1 MIHPLSYIYIMR
13 KHGSRHHAVVLLMA
27 LLISLFTPLSAMAEI
42 VIGGNVYGGGNEGDV
57 DGSTS
62 VTVQQGTLQ
71 GNVYGGGNIADLR
84 DYTNVTVRG
93 GFVYGS
99 VYGGARMANIGGHT
113 MVHIDGTNQTAN
125 IVLKAVYGGN
135 DIAGSIGTLGKAT
148 LGFRPKLEDLKT
160 GTFNKNNF
168 NAFVYTSGN
177 AIADKPFVIGSLY
190 GGGNGAYDY
199 IETDD
204 GKYKVNVD
212 DTEYTITHKP
222 DLANTY
228 IEIGGGFFGH
238 VFGGGN
244 KATITENTVIYAENK
259 TPFNGVVNHVC
270 SDHAEIIDLDDRHFR
285 RVEHADK
292 DGHYDLVFD
301 HHIAGL
307 FGGNNL
313 ADMTI
318 RPTWY
323 LRKSRINNLYSGGN
337 KGRMTHPNG
346 IVLPLRSDSIRI
358 NNVYG
363 GCRFA
368 DVYPGDIPP
377 TSESISTW
385 DFVKNEM
392 TSYTITEGYSTRV
405 LITGGH
411 FNNVYG
417 GNDIAGTVYHGA
429 NIELHGGRTVNVY
442 GGGNGSYA
450 YTDQESWVEQH
461 PDDAD
466 FYYSVP
472 EGSTSLQ
479 ALHKHRPHVKNTLIY
494 ITGHEHDNPLVV
506 AGEVYCG
513 GNSATLADKDG
524 LRVNANATLRIGKHA
539 IIDGVF
545 LGSNGANMV
554 TEEMFRKYADR
565 NFSSIDLMTEE
576 GMKSYLGSVAVY
588 TIPNL
593 EWDEDIDETY
603 IGSLHYGGNK
613 GSMTYSGMATINVPR
628 EIVIY
633 EKVVGGCNDACVKGS
648 DYNAEYHGGLLEK
661 GAPYNGMDNVKICL
675 NVDAYLQ
682 PRELV
687 LTYMDNNLFVDNCSF
702 VLDTL
707 KRKTI
712 ETFDNKTLV
721 SPTYVDANIYGGC
734 YTSGH
739 VKGDVV
745 ININKPLIH
754 PKVFEN
760 EFARSVLHATG
771 EDVYGSA
778 LAVYGGG
785 YGELAIVEGN
795 TQINLTDSASTLLV
809 FGGGEMGVVKGNTE
823 VNFAH
828 DMMLPTDES
837 HSIAHN
843 INVYKAYAAGYEGD
857 VEGNATLNLRSGG
870 VLRGFG
876 GACNADVLGTTTA
889 IVGWRDEEGDEYN
902 YGLPYVAN
910 AVFGGNDFGG
920 QVYGDTLRNIQV
932 RDYSGNVLKSLQ
944 VRSQSYVQYLSG
956 NIGKALYGGS
966 YGSYDYRRTD
976 IYNTAPEKGFKDPE
990 FTKPI
995 SPDNANVI
1003 ATNTFVH
1010 IDSKSRDEQ
1019 DIIGSATHKD
1029 PTIITGIVGGG
1040 RGYRNLPGHVEV
1052 KKTYVLLNGT
1062 DYTLRN
1068 NATPM
1073 AYRVYGGGN
1082 LSMVHDTRIDAYS
1095 GTVKQI
1101 FGGTHGV
1108 KTENMV
1114 DLVPYNVGSTLINY
1128 YESMA
1133 YPLTDI
1139 FGAGANSGAEYTLI
1153 NLYGGNVNNVH
1164 GGAYTEG
1171 YTWNSEINVPE
1182 HSTIHAN
1189 AIFGGG
1195 LGEEEGR
1202 PCDVGVAIVNYFSE
1216 NATVE
1221 LGLFGGNNTAR
1232 ATKESHINV
1241 NVPVLNS
1248 NGMLQ
1253 SVYGAGYGNATVAGF
1268 THIDLM
1274 PGAHVAKVYGG
1285 GKEGKVYNHYK
1296 YYGDAKNAE
1305 LDAILKF
1312 YYDKSADREP
1322 YGHNAN
1328 WTTEESQA
1336 NNTFIKIQQGAVVEE
1351 NAFGGGEGVTAYVNG
1366 QTHVELLGGIV
1377 KKDIYGAGDA
1387 GDMNRMVAGVNGYI
1401 SDEENRQTIATRCDI
1416 QGGQVRKVFGGGL
1429 NGNVEGNTH
1438 VIIGKKEAD
1447 SFYDGVPAILRNVY
1461 GGSERGLVTGWAT
1474 VDMNNGYIGYEY
1486 RVSSDE
1492 SMGMNADEKTE
1503 VQLAGS
1509 MREASDDPVMGYE
1522 PVLDLDGNTAVLE
1535 FEDEG
1540 NIYGAGYGEGAVVIN
1555 TQVNIYGGT
1564 IRNSVYGG
1572 GEIAAVGQGVVLPT
1586 GDAADIEKPGTTL
1599 VRMYGGLVEGDVF
1612 GGGRGYTYTFAYTGE
1627 DSPYKAIR
1635 EYTDGYVFGK
1645 TAVEIYRGT
1654 VGTLESVVKG
1664 KGNVFG
1670 GGNIGYVYSPGV
1682 KYTEETN
1689 KATAMFNGHY
1699 YYRGDDPNTDKVET
1713 TADRTEDCRVLI
1725 SASCV
1730 ALEDLTIDGVTY
1742 KKGAYVPTEELNK
1755 LGHHD
1760 VGYLN
1765 GETDNH
1771 WEKLDD
1777 VGIHIRNAV
1786 FAGGNVSSGSDI
1798 VYANAVTVF
1807 GNVTA
1812 SVIDLYNKDL
1822 VAIGGEHIGG
1832 LYGDGN
1838 LTFVDGYREL
1848 NITNY
1853 GTDYYTL
1860 KTKAEIA
1867 KYEFDALA
1875 EHDQQYYMLEANGE
1889 YKLRE
1894 GRILN
1899 TIQRADFCGI
1909 FGSRILLYGAQDRV
1923 PDEVDY
1929 TYYAINRVGEISLN
1943 IGHNKV
1949 RGNYLGIYNVA
1960 KFFGALT
1967 SDVDFN
1973 NKVDQYKHKA
1983 ANLESPNRNKG
1994 TSRNVLAQASGVYLE
2009 LIKGLDDNGKKI
2021 YGPITGL
2028 VELELINM
2036 AVGEGGG
2043 YVYAK
2048 KEYGLQHEMKEGTTK
2063 EHLTLSTA
2071 NRGAITSSAFTYD
2084 APTGTMQTSG
2094 NFVHD
2099 TRTILDD
2106 AYSEDAHY
2114 WYVQGEYYNHDIVI
2128 SAYAGSAQT
2137 FSNSTSIP
2145 FAVSTLTD
2153 GILKLEEVTTDIHDL
2168 TKNEVSRGAGYVLN
2182 LAMSNPLVWNQNEP
2196 TYTCNETGIYGQRQ
2210 YAEGDLVSQTVIVN
2224 HEALGEDH
2232 MMGDEGEHAI
2242 FEPAYIATQ
2251 EVIFDYNGNTHH
2263 MYAGSYISKTMYDEL
2278 TEAVQQCY
2286 KPAYICINTIEVDD
2300 KEYVLYGELISETEK
2315 NELATELGNR
2325 VNIEEHFLPAYLCTK
2340 EGVFGG
2346 KKFEQGKKYSAL
2358 EYVNLSKEEREYFTF
2373 NYDVLDL
2380 LVTDFDENVALY
2392 GTPFCDPAVVDYM
2405 ATYVGINS
2413 SDANETAT
2421 IRKNDGSTLI
2431 VKEGDVLSHEQF
2443 KTIVNEQ
2450 AHYMPIVIDDITKT
2464 YYVVNTEFEVDITS
2478 EPGISSKQYYYVG
2491 MLISAETYESLN
2503 DVDKECIAELPTV
2516 ESSGTW
2522 YYCIE
2527 DYGNTKKG
2535 TIISSDDYNKL
2546 PNDQK
2551 NFLVE
2556 SVPSTTTATLYVPR
2570 ESNILNLSEDRTV
2583 TAVYKHSYIIKAG
2596 DGYEKRTEMHNV
2608 NIHIQFKNGQPTI
2621 GDLNA
2626 PKTVLPNSTIG
2637 LSLPTVTPGA
2647 YEVLGSG
2654 WEIYRTEGDANTH
2667 QNGTPYVN
2675 NATPMYWY
2683 QNGYYVAYYT
2693 KTYLGR
2699 TYSKPI
2705 PLSIANYH
2713 RMGEVMS
2720 HVVNGKHEYM
2730 YIDHADVE
2738 RAAKIYLDSTVYAST
2753 SIAADSIHKND
2764 LDFLHDLYVVSL
2776 MPDSLDARVS
2786 RCDNLEFILRSDIA
2800 PKHYTD
2806 WTSIGNEGSCFAGI
2820 VHGNGYTI
2828 SGLNSSL
2835 FGNLCGSVYNLG
2847 VTGSFTGGGVADNGG
2862 AKGFAENCWVYTSSK
2877 PAANAV
2883 IGQGGST
2890 KNSYYR
2896 TDNGFKDGAIA
2907 KDRAAFE
2914 MGEVT
2919 YLLNGFYLD
2928 KRHTSQDNV
2937 QKEYN
2942 ATGYVEKYFADGDFR
2957 YANGIIPMTADE
2969 RYSEG
2974 NGQGR
2979 FTPIYP
2985 DDYIY
2990 FGQRITYAMTEKEAN
3005 DKGLD
3010 LHNSFPVRIMKSE
3023 NDGKVR
3029 IIRSHGNRV
3038 YRAPAYKQSK
3048 HIDKVYFNSY
3058 AHFVDSCKNMP
3069 IHHNVTAIDFTGH
3082 QDYNYTDAASGY
3094 RPYLDY
3100 EGIEHY
3106 TISGLTSNLL
3116 IYADPVGD
3124 AASYSLFEKLYV
3136 PVLVYGK
3143 NNGSGY
3149 VNEYNELSVQL
3160 NLNQVH
3166 GHLVDLVVDEEG
3178 NRSYMAKRDQILVD
3192 KEDYNAPIAYT
3203 FDDNC
3208 YMWHQ
3213 RHPEYYTEGD
3223 DNGWDA
3229 LCLPFTAVLTTTQ
3242 DKGQITH
3249 FYGDNT
3255 TNNEYWLRKLY
3266 EVQTTDGEI
3275 HALFRRPEA
3284 IAGQALEVE
3293 NKFLYD
3299 YYYSK
3304 FNDANNDQYQEYYSQ
3319 ETRIKEDYP
3328 FIEAYTPY
3336 IVAFPGKNFYEFDM
3350 SGQFVPANTGG
3361 EIAKLNPQVVT
3372 FVSKEKESIRVT
3384 DDALAEQTVK
3394 IGNYDYTGAFVNRA
3408 RTNEYVIN
3416 NVGGSFQNESGS
3428 IVPFRAY
3435 MTTPAS
3441 GAPRRILIGN
3451 VTEEEEPIE
3460 DIANRG
3466 LTIYGKKEAIYIE
3479 STLEYEATV
3488 TIYSLSGQVVSRV
3501 KVMPMSKEVVTV
3513 PSRGVYIANNR
3524 KVAVL

>member
-1 MIHPLSYIYIMR
+1 MRHPLSYIYIR
-13 KHGSRHHAVVLLMA
+13 EHRLRHHAMMLVA
-27 LLISLFTPLSAMAEI
+27 LLILLFTPISAMAEI

-62 VTVQQGTLQ
+62 VTVQQGTLE
-71 GNVYGGGNIADLR
+71 GNVYGGGNIADLTE
-84 DYTNVTVRG
+84 YTNVTVRG
-93 GFVYGS
+93 GFVHGS

-113 MVHIDGTNQTAN
+113 VVHIDGASQTSN

-135 DIAGSIGTLGKAT
+135 DIAGTIGTLGNAT
-148 LGFRPKLEDLKT
+148 LGFKPKVEGLNT
-160 GTFNKNNF
+160 GTFDKSTF

-177 AIADKPFVIGSLY
+177 ALADKPYVIGSLY

-199 IETDD
+199 IETDG
-204 GKYKVNVD
+204 GKFKVNVD
-212 DTEYTITHKP
+212 DAVYTITHKP

-228 IEIGGGFFGH
+228 VEIGGGFFGH

-259 TPFNGVVNHVC
+259 TPFNGVSNRVC
-270 SDHAEIIDLDDRHFR
+270 HEHAEIIDLDDRHFR
-285 RVEHADK
+285 RVVADDHK
-292 DGHYDLVFD
+292 ALHEDLIFD

-313 ADMTI
+313 ADMAI

-323 LRKSRINNLYSGGN
+323 LKKSRINNLYSGGN

-368 DVYPGDIPP
+368 DVNPGPTPP
-377 TSESISTW
+377 EPEVVSTW
-385 DFVKNEM
+385 DFVTNQM
-392 TSYTITEGYSTRV
+392 TSYTITGGYSTRV
-405 LITGGH
+405 LVTGGH

-417 GNDIAGTVYHGA
+417 GNDISGTVFHGA

-450 YTDQESWVEQH
+450 YTDQESWVKEH
-461 PDDAD
+461 PEDAD
-466 FYYSVP
+466 FYYTIP
-472 EGSTSLQ
+472 AGSTSLQ

-494 ITGHEHDNPLVV
+494 IKGHEPKNPLIV

-513 GNSATLADKDG
+513 GNSATLADEEG
-524 LRVNANATLRIGKHA
+524 LRVNANATLRIGKNV

-554 TEEMFRKYADR
+554 KEEMFEKYADR
-565 NFSSIDLMTEE
+565 RFSGIDLTTVE

-588 TIPNL
+588 TIPSL
-593 EWDEDIDETY
+593 EWDEDISDTY

-628 EIVIY
+628 EIIIY
-633 EKVVGGCNDACVKGS
+633 EKVVGGCNDACVKEGTF
-648 DYNAEYHGGLLEK
+648 NAEYHGGLLEK
-661 GAPYNGMDNVKICL
+661 GEPYNGMDNVKICL
-675 NVDAYLQ
+675 NVDAFLQ

-707 KRKTI
+707 TRKTI
-712 ETFDNKTLV
+712 ETCDNHTLV

-754 PKVFEN
+754 PKVFED
-760 EFARSVLHATG
+760 EFARNILHATG

-785 YGELAIVEGN
+785 YGELSVVEGN
-795 TQINLTDSASTLLV
+795 TQVNLSDEASVLLA
-809 FGGGEMGVVKGNTE
+809 FGGGEMGVVEGNTE

-828 DMMLPTDES
+828 DMVLPTDDT

-857 VEGNATLNLRSGG
+857 VHGHATLNLRGGG

-889 IVGWRDEEGDEYN
+889 IVGWRDEVGDEYN

-920 QVYGDTLRNIQV
+920 QVYGDTLRDIQV
-932 RDYSGNVLKSLQ
+932 RDYSGKVLNSLQ

-976 IYNTAPEKGFKDPE
+976 IYNTDPERGFKDPE
-990 FTKPI
+990 FMAEVVA
-995 SPDNANVI
+995 DNSNVI
-1003 ATNTFVH
+1003 AANTFVH

-1019 DIIGSATHKD
+1019 DIIGSATHTD

-1040 RGYRNLPGHVEV
+1040 RGYRNLPGHVKV
-1052 KKTYVLLNGT
+1052 KQTYVLLNGT
-1062 DYTLRN
+1062 DYNLRN

-1082 LSMVHDTRIDAYS
+1082 LSLVHNTRIDAYS
-1095 GTVKQI
+1095 GTIRQI

-1108 KTENMV
+1108 KTENKV
-1114 DLVPYNVGSTLINY
+1114 DIVPYNVESTLINY
-1128 YESMA
+1128 YESMI
-1133 YPLTDI
+1133 YSSTDI
-1139 FGAGANSGAEYTLI
+1139 FGAGANSGAEQTVV

-1171 YTWNSEINVPE
+1171 YTWNSVINVPVE
-1182 HSTIHAN
+1182 STIHAN

-1202 PCDVGVAIVNYFSE
+1202 PCDVGVATVNYFSE
-1216 NATVE
+1216 DATVE

-1241 NVPVLNS
+1241 SVPVRNS
-1248 NGMLQ
+1248 NGILQ

-1268 THIDLM
+1268 THVDLM

-1285 GKEGKVYNHYK
+1285 GKEGKVYNHYRYYSTEDEAVK
-1296 YYGDAKNAE
+1296 YYYDNA
-1305 LDAILKF
+1305 
-1312 YYDKSADREP
+1312 

-1328 WTTEESQA
+1328 WFTESSQS
-1336 NNTFIKIQQGAVVEE
+1336 NTFIQIQQGAVVEE

-1366 QTHVELLGGIV
+1366 KTHVELLGGLV

-1387 GDMNRMVAGVNGYI
+1387 GDMMRMVTGVNGYI
-1401 SDEENRQTIATRCDI
+1401 SNEGQTIATRCNI

-1429 NGNVEGNTH
+1429 NGDVEGNTH
-1438 VIIGKKEAD
+1438 VIIGKKGAS

-1461 GGSERGLVTGWAT
+1461 GGSERGLVTGLAT
-1474 VDMNNGYIGYEY
+1474 VDMNEGYIGYEY
-1486 RVSSDE
+1486 I
-1492 SMGMNADEKTE
+1492 
-1503 VQLAGS
+1503 
-1509 MREASDDPVMGYE
+1509 ASARGDSPIGNYH
-1522 PVLDLDGNTAVLE
+1522 PVLDLDEDLAVRE

-1555 TQVNIYGGT
+1555 TNVNIYGGI

-1572 GEIAAVGQGVVLPT
+1572 GEIAAVGQGVVLET
-1586 GDAADIEKPGTTL
+1586 GDAADIATPGSTL

-1654 VGTLESVVKG
+1654 VGTPESVAKG

-1682 KYTEETN
+1682 KYTGETN
-1689 KATAMFNGHY
+1689 KATAMFKGHY
-1699 YYRGDDPNTDKVET
+1699 YYKNDDPNTTDKVET
-1713 TADRTEDCRVLI
+1713 TTDRTEDCRVLI

-1730 ALEDLTIDGVTY
+1730 ALKTITIGDNTY
-1742 KKGAYVPTEELNK
+1742 QPGDYVPTEALNQLGYHNVNYLAGEADTRWEL
-1755 LGHHD
+1755 
-1760 VGYLN
+1760 V
-1765 GETDNH
+1765 
-1771 WEKLDD
+1771 DD
-1777 VGIHIRNAV
+1777 EGILIRNAV

-1822 VAIGGEHIGG
+1822 IAIGGEHIGG

-1860 KTKAEIA
+1860 ITKPEIA
-1867 KYEFDALA
+1867 KEEFDALP
-1875 EHDQQYYMLEANGE
+1875 EHDQQYYMLDASGE

-1929 TYYAINRVGEISLN
+1929 TMYAINRVGEISMN
-1943 IGHNKV
+1943 IRNV
-1949 RGNYLGIYNVA
+1949 NNANRDNYLGIYNVA
-1960 KFFGALT
+1960 KFLGALT

-1973 NKVDQYKHKA
+1973 DTVEQYKHKA
-1983 ANLESPNRNKG
+1983 ADLKSPTRNQG

-2009 LIKGLDDNGKKI
+2009 LIKGLDDDGEKI

-2028 VELELINM
+2028 VELELIDM

-2048 KEYGLQHEMKEGTTK
+2048 KEYGSQHGISAEAK
-2063 EHLTLSTA
+2063 EHLTLSMA
-2071 NRGAITSSAFTYD
+2071 NQGAITSTGFTYEVPAAD
-2084 APTGTMQTSG
+2084 AIMQTSG
-2094 NFVHD
+2094 NFVHPE
-2099 TRTILDD
+2099 RTIIDD

-2114 WYVQGEYYNHDIVI
+2114 WYVRGDYYNHDIVI

-2137 FSNSTSIP
+2137 FSNSTNIP
-2145 FAVSTLTD
+2145 FVTFEETD
-2153 GILKLEEVTTDIHDL
+2153 GYIKLYQVTTNITDL
-2168 TKNEVSRGAGYVLN
+2168 SENEVSKAAGYVLN
-2182 LAMSNPLVWNQNEP
+2182 LAMSNPVVWNEHTP
-2196 TYTCNETGIYGQRQ
+2196 TYKCEESGIYGQHH
-2210 YAEGDLVSQTVIVN
+2210 YEKDELVSQTIIDN
-2224 HEALGEDH
+2224 HNALNHAND
-2232 MMGDEGEHAI
+2232 DEHAV

-2251 EVIFDYNGNTHH
+2251 EVTFVYNGSTHH
-2263 MYAGSYISKTMYDEL
+2263 MYAGSYIPHTMYNHDDLQE
-2278 TEAVQQCY
+2278 VRQYY
-2286 KPAYICINTIEVDD
+2286 KPAYLCVSTVKVDD
-2300 KEYVLYGELISETEK
+2300 KEYVLNGELIS
-2315 NELATELGNR
+2315 ATDFDNLKAELGNR
-2325 VNIEEHFLPAYLCTK
+2325 VKIEDHFLPAHLCTK
-2340 EGVFGG
+2340 AGVFGG
-2346 KKFEQGKKYSAL
+2346 KRFEKDQHYSAL
-2358 EYVNLSKEEREYFTF
+2358 EYVNLSAEEREKFAY
-2373 NYDVLDL
+2373 NYDALDL
-2380 LVTDFDENVALY
+2380 LVTDFAEDINLY
-2392 GTPFCDPAVVDYM
+2392 GSPFC
-2405 ATYVGINS
+2405 
-2413 SDANETAT
+2413 
-2421 IRKNDGSTLI
+2421 
-2431 VKEGDVLSHEQF
+2431 
-2443 KTIVNEQ
+2443 
-2450 AHYMPIVIDDITKT
+2450 
-2464 YYVVNTEFEVDITS
+2464 
-2478 EPGISSKQYYYVG
+2478 
-2491 MLISAETYESLN
+2491 
-2503 DVDKECIAELPTV
+2503 V
-2516 ESSGTW
+2516 EKA
-2522 YYCIE
+2522 IE
-2527 DYGNTKKG
+2527 DAA
-2535 TIISSDDYNKL
+2535 
-2546 PNDQK
+2546 
-2551 NFLVE
+2551 
-2556 SVPSTTTATLYVPR
+2556 STAKVTLYVPR
-2570 ESNILNLSEDRTV
+2570 ESNINNLREDRTV
-2583 TAVYKHSYIIKAG
+2583 TAVYKHKYS
-2596 DGYEKRTEMHNV
+2596 DGYDNREELHYV
-2608 NIHIQFKNGQPTI
+2608 NIHIQFKDGQPTI
-2621 GDLNA
+2621 SPLNA

-2647 YEVLGSG
+2647 YEVIGSG
-2654 WEIYRTEGDANTH
+2654 WEIFRNEEDAISH
-2667 QNGTPYVN
+2667 QNGMPYVN

-2699 TYSKPI
+2699 TYSNHV

-2713 RMGEVMS
+2713 RMGEVMN
-2720 HVVNGKHEYM
+2720 HVVDGKHEYM
-2730 YIDHADVE
+2730 YIDHADVD
-2738 RAAKIYLDSTVYAST
+2738 RAAKIYLDAAEYEST
-2753 SIAADSIHKND
+2753 SIAAGKSEKND
-2764 LDFLHDLYVVSL
+2764 LDYFYDLYTKT
-2776 MPDSLDARVS
+2776 LDMNELDGRVKGGH
-2786 RCDNLEFILRSDIA
+2786 NLEFILRSDIA
-2800 PKHYTD
+2800 PNVYNN
-2806 WTSIGNEGSCFAGI
+2806 WTSVGVEGKCFSG
-2820 VHGNGYTI
+2820 VFHGNGYTI
-2828 SGLNSSL
+2828 SGLDKSL
-2835 FGNLCGSVYNLG
+2835 FGYLCGSVYNLG
-2847 VTGSFTGGGVADNGG
+2847 VTGTFTGGGIADNGG
-2862 AKGFAENCWVYTSSK
+2862 AAENCWVYTSAN
-2877 PAANAV
+2877 PTTNAV

-2890 KNSYYR
+2890 KNCYYR
-2896 TDNGFKDGAIA
+2896 TDNGFKGGAIA

-2914 MGEVT
+2914 MGEVA

-2928 KRHTSQDNV
+2928 KRYRVNNDNDDDNDEL
-2937 QKEYN
+2937 K
-2942 ATGYVEKYFADGDFR
+2942 YVEEFYADGDFR
-2957 YANGIIPMTADE
+2957 YANGRIPMTDDE
-2969 RYSEG
+2969 RYNEE
-2974 NGQGR
+2974 NGKYS
-2979 FTPIYP
+2979 PIYP

-2990 FGQRITYAMTEKEAN
+2990 FGQRTTYAMTEKEAN

-3023 NDGKVR
+3023 NDGQVR
-3029 IIRSHGNRV
+3029 ILRSHGNRV
-3038 YRAPAYKQSK
+3038 YRAPAYRQSK
-3048 HIDKVYFNSY
+3048 AIDKIYFNSY
-3058 AHFVDSCKNMP
+3058 AHFVDYCDGQP
-3069 IHHNVTAIDFTGH
+3069 IHHNVTAIDLTGH
-3082 QDYNYTDAASGY
+3082 NDNSYTDAANDY

-3106 TISGLTSNLL
+3106 TIGNLTSNLL
-3116 IYADPVGD
+3116 IYADPEKD
-3124 AASYSLFEKLYV
+3124 ASSYAQLEKLYV
-3136 PVLVYGK
+3136 PVLIYGK
-3143 NNGSGY
+3143 KTGESY
-3149 VNEYNELSVQL
+3149 VNNYNELGVLL

-3166 GHLVDLVVDEEG
+3166 GHLVDLVVDRQG
-3178 NRSYMAKRDQILVD
+3178 NRSYVAKRDQILVD

-3208 YMWHQ
+3208 YMWYQ
-3213 RHPEYYTEGD
+3213 RHPDYYSEGD
-3223 DNGWDA
+3223 GKGWDA
-3229 LCLPFTAVLTTTQ
+3229 LCLPFTAVLATTQ

-3249 FYGDNT
+3249 FYGDSIA
-3255 TNNEYWLRKLY
+3255 NNEYWLRKLY
-3266 EVQTTDGEI
+3266 EVKTADGETQ
-3275 HALFRRPEA
+3275 ALFRRPDA
-3284 IAGQALEVE
+3284 VAGQSLAVE
-3293 NKFLYD
+3293 NTFLYD
-3299 YYYSK
+3299 YYYNK
-3304 FNDANNDQYQEYYSQ
+3304 FADANGDQYQEYYSQ
-3319 ETRIKEDYP
+3319 EERIKEGYP

-3336 IVAFPGKNFYEFDM
+3336 IVAFPGQSYYEFDM
-3350 SGQFVPANTGG
+3350 SGQFVPASTGG
-3361 EIAKLNPQVVT
+3361 EIAKLSPQVVT
-3372 FVSKEKESIRVT
+3372 FVSREKETIRVT
-3384 DDALAEQTVK
+3384 DDALVEQKMKVD
-3394 IGNYDYTGAFVNRA
+3394 NYDYVGAFVNRT
-3408 RTNEYVIN
+3408 RTNEYVLN
-3416 NVGGSFQNESGS
+3416 DVGGSFQKESGD

-3435 MTTPAS
+3435 MSVSAAN
-3441 GAPRRILIGN
+3441 APRHILIGN
-3451 VTEEEEPIE
+3451 VSEVEEPME
-3460 DIANRG
+3460 EMVSRG
-3466 LTIYGKKEAIYIE
+3466 ITIYGGKDAIYIE
-3479 STLEYEATV
+3479 STLEHETMV
-3488 TIYSLSGQVVSRV
+3488 TIYNLSGQAVRRV
-3501 KVMPMSKEVVTV
+3501 KVMPMSKERVTV
-3513 PSRGVYIANNR
+3513 PSQGVYIANNR
-3524 KVAVL
+3524 KVAVF

>member
-1 MIHPLSYIYIMR
+1 MIHPLSYIYILR

-148 LGFRPKLEDLKT
+148 LGFKPKVEELKT

-177 AIADKPFVIGSLY
+177 TIADKPFVIGSLY

-292 DGHYDLVFD
+292 AGHYDLVFD

-368 DVYPGDIPP
+368 DVYPGDTPP

-565 NFSSIDLMTEE
+565 NFSSINLMTEE

-760 EFARSVLHATG
+760 EFARSILHATG

-837 HSIAHN
+837 QSIAHN

-857 VEGNATLNLRSGG
+857 VEGNATLNLRGGG

-1010 IDSKSRDEQ
+1010 VDSKSRDEQ

-1029 PTIITGIVGGG
+1029 PTIITGVMGGG
-1040 RGYRNLPGHVEV
+1040 RGYRNLPGYVEV

-1133 YPLTDI
+1133 YPLTDV
-1139 FGAGANSGAEYTLI
+1139 FGAGANSGSERTVI

-1182 HSTIHAN
+1182 QSTIHAN

-1202 PCDVGVAIVNYFSE
+1202 PCDVGVATVNYFSE

-1296 YYGDAKNAE
+1296 YYGDAENGD

-1312 YYDKSADREP
+1312 YYNKPADGEP

-1328 WTTEESQA
+1328 WTTENSLT
-1336 NNTFIKIQQGAVVEE
+1336 NTFIQIQQNAVVEE

-1366 QTHVELLGGIV
+1366 QTHVKLLGGLV

-1387 GDMNRMVAGVNGYI
+1387 GDMKRMAAGVNGYI

-1461 GGSERGLVTGWAT
+1461 GGSERGLVTGLAT
-1474 VDMNNGYIGYEY
+1474 VDMNNGYVGYEY
-1486 RVSSDE
+1486 VDNGETTLSVSTNTTAE
-1492 SMGMNADEKTE
+1492 T
-1503 VQLAGS
+1503 QLATGKKQ
-1509 MREASDDPVMGYE
+1509 RKNLYI

-1555 TQVNIYGGT
+1555 TKVNI
-1564 IRNSVYGG
+1564 
-1572 GEIAAVGQGVVLPT
+1572 
-1586 GDAADIEKPGTTL
+1586 
-1599 VRMYGGLVEGDVF
+1599 
-1612 GGGRGYTYTFAYTGE
+1612 
-1627 DSPYKAIR
+1627 
-1635 EYTDGYVFGK
+1635 
-1645 TAVEIYRGT
+1645 
-1654 VGTLESVVKG
+1654 
-1664 KGNVFG
+1664 
-1670 GGNIGYVYSPGV
+1670 
-1682 KYTEETN
+1682 
-1689 KATAMFNGHY
+1689 
-1699 YYRGDDPNTDKVET
+1699 
-1713 TADRTEDCRVLI
+1713 
-1725 SASCV
+1725 
-1730 ALEDLTIDGVTY
+1730 
-1742 KKGAYVPTEELNK
+1742 
-1755 LGHHD
+1755 
-1760 VGYLN
+1760 
-1765 GETDNH
+1765 
-1771 WEKLDD
+1771 
-1777 VGIHIRNAV
+1777 
-1786 FAGGNVSSGSDI
+1786 
-1798 VYANAVTVF
+1798 
-1807 GNVTA
+1807 
-1812 SVIDLYNKDL
+1812 
-1822 VAIGGEHIGG
+1822 
-1832 LYGDGN
+1832 
-1838 LTFVDGYREL
+1838 
-1848 NITNY
+1848 
-1853 GTDYYTL
+1853 
-1860 KTKAEIA
+1860 
-1867 KYEFDALA
+1867 
-1875 EHDQQYYMLEANGE
+1875 
-1889 YKLRE
+1889 
-1894 GRILN
+1894 
-1899 TIQRADFCGI
+1899 
-1909 FGSRILLYGAQDRV
+1909 
-1923 PDEVDY
+1923 
-1929 TYYAINRVGEISLN
+1929 
-1943 IGHNKV
+1943 
-1949 RGNYLGIYNVA
+1949 
-1960 KFFGALT
+1960 
-1967 SDVDFN
+1967 
-1973 NKVDQYKHKA
+1973 
-1983 ANLESPNRNKG
+1983 
-1994 TSRNVLAQASGVYLE
+1994 
-2009 LIKGLDDNGKKI
+2009 
-2021 YGPITGL
+2021 
-2028 VELELINM
+2028 
-2036 AVGEGGG
+2036 
-2043 YVYAK
+2043 
-2048 KEYGLQHEMKEGTTK
+2048 
-2063 EHLTLSTA
+2063 
-2071 NRGAITSSAFTYD
+2071 
-2084 APTGTMQTSG
+2084 
-2094 NFVHD
+2094 
-2099 TRTILDD
+2099 
-2106 AYSEDAHY
+2106 
-2114 WYVQGEYYNHDIVI
+2114 
-2128 SAYAGSAQT
+2128 
-2137 FSNSTSIP
+2137 
-2145 FAVSTLTD
+2145 
-2153 GILKLEEVTTDIHDL
+2153 
-2168 TKNEVSRGAGYVLN
+2168 
-2182 LAMSNPLVWNQNEP
+2182 
-2196 TYTCNETGIYGQRQ
+2196 
-2210 YAEGDLVSQTVIVN
+2210 
-2224 HEALGEDH
+2224 
-2232 MMGDEGEHAI
+2232 
-2242 FEPAYIATQ
+2242 
-2251 EVIFDYNGNTHH
+2251 
-2263 MYAGSYISKTMYDEL
+2263 
-2278 TEAVQQCY
+2278 
-2286 KPAYICINTIEVDD
+2286 
-2300 KEYVLYGELISETEK
+2300 
-2315 NELATELGNR
+2315 
-2325 VNIEEHFLPAYLCTK
+2325 
-2340 EGVFGG
+2340 
-2346 KKFEQGKKYSAL
+2346 
-2358 EYVNLSKEEREYFTF
+2358 
-2373 NYDVLDL
+2373 
-2380 LVTDFDENVALY
+2380 
-2392 GTPFCDPAVVDYM
+2392 
-2405 ATYVGINS
+2405 
-2413 SDANETAT
+2413 
-2421 IRKNDGSTLI
+2421 
-2431 VKEGDVLSHEQF
+2431 
-2443 KTIVNEQ
+2443 
-2450 AHYMPIVIDDITKT
+2450 
-2464 YYVVNTEFEVDITS
+2464 
-2478 EPGISSKQYYYVG
+2478 
-2491 MLISAETYESLN
+2491 
-2503 DVDKECIAELPTV
+2503 
-2516 ESSGTW
+2516 
-2522 YYCIE
+2522 
-2527 DYGNTKKG
+2527 
-2535 TIISSDDYNKL
+2535 
-2546 PNDQK
+2546 
-2551 NFLVE
+2551 
-2556 SVPSTTTATLYVPR
+2556 
-2570 ESNILNLSEDRTV
+2570 
-2583 TAVYKHSYIIKAG
+2583 
-2596 DGYEKRTEMHNV
+2596 
-2608 NIHIQFKNGQPTI
+2608 
-2621 GDLNA
+2621 
-2626 PKTVLPNSTIG
+2626 
-2637 LSLPTVTPGA
+2637 
-2647 YEVLGSG
+2647 
-2654 WEIYRTEGDANTH
+2654 
-2667 QNGTPYVN
+2667 
-2675 NATPMYWY
+2675 
-2683 QNGYYVAYYT
+2683 
-2693 KTYLGR
+2693 
-2699 TYSKPI
+2699 
-2705 PLSIANYH
+2705 
-2713 RMGEVMS
+2713 
-2720 HVVNGKHEYM
+2720 
-2730 YIDHADVE
+2730 
-2738 RAAKIYLDSTVYAST
+2738 
-2753 SIAADSIHKND
+2753 
-2764 LDFLHDLYVVSL
+2764 
-2776 MPDSLDARVS
+2776 
-2786 RCDNLEFILRSDIA
+2786 
-2800 PKHYTD
+2800 
-2806 WTSIGNEGSCFAGI
+2806 
-2820 VHGNGYTI
+2820 
-2828 SGLNSSL
+2828 
-2835 FGNLCGSVYNLG
+2835 
-2847 VTGSFTGGGVADNGG
+2847 
-2862 AKGFAENCWVYTSSK
+2862 
-2877 PAANAV
+2877 
-2883 IGQGGST
+2883 
-2890 KNSYYR
+2890 
-2896 TDNGFKDGAIA
+2896 
-2907 KDRAAFE
+2907 
-2914 MGEVT
+2914 
-2919 YLLNGFYLD
+2919 
-2928 KRHTSQDNV
+2928 
-2937 QKEYN
+2937 
-2942 ATGYVEKYFADGDFR
+2942 
-2957 YANGIIPMTADE
+2957 
-2969 RYSEG
+2969 
-2974 NGQGR
+2974 
-2979 FTPIYP
+2979 
-2985 DDYIY
+2985 
-2990 FGQRITYAMTEKEAN
+2990 
-3005 DKGLD
+3005 
-3010 LHNSFPVRIMKSE
+3010 
-3023 NDGKVR
+3023 
-3029 IIRSHGNRV
+3029 
-3038 YRAPAYKQSK
+3038 
-3048 HIDKVYFNSY
+3048 
-3058 AHFVDSCKNMP
+3058 
-3069 IHHNVTAIDFTGH
+3069 
-3082 QDYNYTDAASGY
+3082 
-3094 RPYLDY
+3094 
-3100 EGIEHY
+3100 
-3106 TISGLTSNLL
+3106 
-3116 IYADPVGD
+3116 
-3124 AASYSLFEKLYV
+3124 
-3136 PVLVYGK
+3136 
-3143 NNGSGY
+3143 
-3149 VNEYNELSVQL
+3149 
-3160 NLNQVH
+3160 
-3166 GHLVDLVVDEEG
+3166 
-3178 NRSYMAKRDQILVD
+3178 
-3192 KEDYNAPIAYT
+3192 
-3203 FDDNC
+3203 
-3208 YMWHQ
+3208 
-3213 RHPEYYTEGD
+3213 
-3223 DNGWDA
+3223 
-3229 LCLPFTAVLTTTQ
+3229 
-3242 DKGQITH
+3242 
-3249 FYGDNT
+3249 
-3255 TNNEYWLRKLY
+3255 
-3266 EVQTTDGEI
+3266 
-3275 HALFRRPEA
+3275 
-3284 IAGQALEVE
+3284 
-3293 NKFLYD
+3293 
-3299 YYYSK
+3299 
-3304 FNDANNDQYQEYYSQ
+3304 
-3319 ETRIKEDYP
+3319 
-3328 FIEAYTPY
+3328 
-3336 IVAFPGKNFYEFDM
+3336 
-3350 SGQFVPANTGG
+3350 
-3361 EIAKLNPQVVT
+3361 
-3372 FVSKEKESIRVT
+3372 
-3384 DDALAEQTVK
+3384 
-3394 IGNYDYTGAFVNRA
+3394 
-3408 RTNEYVIN
+3408 
-3416 NVGGSFQNESGS
+3416 
-3428 IVPFRAY
+3428 
-3435 MTTPAS
+3435 
-3441 GAPRRILIGN
+3441 
-3451 VTEEEEPIE
+3451 
-3460 DIANRG
+3460 
-3466 LTIYGKKEAIYIE
+3466 
-3479 STLEYEATV
+3479 
-3488 TIYSLSGQVVSRV
+3488 
-3501 KVMPMSKEVVTV
+3501 
-3513 PSRGVYIANNR
+3513 
-3524 KVAVL
+3524 